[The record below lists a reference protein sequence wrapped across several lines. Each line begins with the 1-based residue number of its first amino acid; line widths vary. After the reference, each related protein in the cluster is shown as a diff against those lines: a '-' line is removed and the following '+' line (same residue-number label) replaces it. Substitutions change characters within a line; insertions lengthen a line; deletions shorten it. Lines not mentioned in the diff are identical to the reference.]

1 VELVTD
7 GVKEITPD
15 GIITSD
21 GKERK
26 LDCIILGTGFIVDP
40 RIYMKSFEM
49 RGLGGHTVQEDWKTS
64 PTSYLGITTSNYPN
78 MYQLVGPHTG
88 LGHNSIIFMIEA
100 QAEYII
106 KCMKLVKEKGVDY
119 IDVKPQAMTRFL
131 GEMTDALQGTVWS
144 SGCKSWYQTA
154 DGINFA
160 IWPKSTWKYWLETRS
175 INEGDYNFVKCSGKG
190 AGKTTGSNVSG
201 IGGLAGAQR

>member
-1 VELVTD
+1 
-7 GVKEITPD
+7 
-15 GIITSD
+15 
-21 GKERK
+21 
-26 LDCIILGTGFIVDP
+26 
-40 RIYMKSFEM
+40 
-49 RGLGGHTVQEDWKTS
+49 
-64 PTSYLGITTSNYPN
+64 